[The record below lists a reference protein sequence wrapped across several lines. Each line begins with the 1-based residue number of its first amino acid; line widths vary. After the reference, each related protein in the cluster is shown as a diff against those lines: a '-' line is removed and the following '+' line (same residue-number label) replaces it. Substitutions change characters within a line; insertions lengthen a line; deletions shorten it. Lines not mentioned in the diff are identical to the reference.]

1 MAISQAG
8 YAAEFVDKDGSIL
21 KFDDIGCM
29 VRYVRDHDRK
39 DAVAAFFV
47 MDYNDKHWLTA
58 QQATYVKS
66 ERSLSPMASGL
77 TAFREPSQA
86 HDYEEKNNGQT
97 LGFDDLWKG
106 DVAEPPR
113 HSTMPR

>member
-8 YAAEFVDKDGSIL
+8 YAAEFIDKDGSVL

-29 VRYVRDHDRK
+29 IRYVRAHNCK

-47 MDYNDKHWLTA
+47 MDYNDKHWLAA

-66 ERSLSPMASGL
+66 DRSPSPMASGL
-77 TAFREPSQA
+77 TAFREPSRA
-86 HDYEEKNNGQT
+86 RDYADKNKGQV

-113 HSTMPR
+113 HTTMPR

>member
-1 MAISQAG
+1 MAISQAA
-8 YAAEFVDKDGSIL
+8 YAAEFVDKDGSVL

-29 VRYVRDHDRK
+29 VRYVREHDRK

-47 MDYNDKHWLTA
+47 MDYNDKHWLAA

-66 ERSLSPMASGL
+66 DRSPSPMASGL
-77 TAFREPSQA
+77 TAFREPAQA
-86 HDYEEKNNGQT
+86 HDYAEKNKGQT

>member
-8 YAAEFVDKDGSIL
+8 YAAQFVDKEGSIF

-29 VRYVRDHDRK
+29 IRFARENNRR
-39 DAVAAFFV
+39 ATVAAFFV
-47 MDYNDKHWLTA
+47 MDYSDRRWLEA

-66 ERSLSPMASGL
+66 EQTQSPMASGL
-77 TAFREPSQA
+77 TAFREPSRAQ
-86 HDYEEKNNGQT
+86 DYAVTNKG
-97 LGFDDLWKG
+97 LVMHFDDLWKG

-113 HSTMPR
+113 HGANAR